1 MSSSTWRSI
10 GGRDSEGGPEW
21 LPASP
26 FLVGARFERAPAPG
40 AGREPGGALEGSL
53 GFVAHVAGDPPTFA
67 LARFAG
73 PGGTVAFSI
82 LAHIVTGV
90 KP

>member
-26 FLVGARFERAPAPG
+26 FLVGARF
-40 AGREPGGALEGSL
+40 
-53 GFVAHVAGDPPTFA
+53 AGDPPTFA

-73 PGGTVAFSI
+73 PSGTVAFSV